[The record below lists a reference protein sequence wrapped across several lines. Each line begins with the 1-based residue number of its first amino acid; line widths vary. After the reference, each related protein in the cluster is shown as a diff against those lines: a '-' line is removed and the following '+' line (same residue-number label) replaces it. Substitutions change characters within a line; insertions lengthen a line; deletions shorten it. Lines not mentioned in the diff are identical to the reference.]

1 MTSCN
6 YLPYLAQFQTGLD
19 KKKVKMLL
27 NIIIII
33 IIIINIII
41 KHYIYNTEIDKVFF
55 ISNIY
60 FLYIYF
66 FLSHKLL

>member
-1 MTSCN
+1 MASFN

-33 IIIINIII
+33 INIII

-55 ISNIY
+55 YIKYI
-60 FLYIYF
+60 FYIYIF